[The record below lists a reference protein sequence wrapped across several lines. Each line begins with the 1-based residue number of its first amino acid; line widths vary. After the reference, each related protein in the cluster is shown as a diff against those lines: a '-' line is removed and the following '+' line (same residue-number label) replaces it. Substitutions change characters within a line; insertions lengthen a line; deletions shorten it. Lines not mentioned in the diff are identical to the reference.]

1 MAADL
6 APSARAMELIRRV
19 FMQIHMLTQSSIL
32 ARVRI
37 AAMLFLG
44 IFVTSGLVGTTWATT
59 GGIPWQVGDVV
70 VCYGGGNCHVLR
82 VPGASVQIA
91 GTLSGG
97 ILGSTGGAA
106 PHNSPHPPSTD
117 GQGGR

>member
-70 VCYGGGNCHVLR
+70 ACYGGGHCNLLR
-82 VPGASVQIA
+82 VHRAS
-91 GTLSGG
+91 GPLSRKFSPG
-97 ILGSTGGAA
+97 ILRG
-106 PHNSPHPPSTD
+106 
-117 GQGGR
+117 

>member
-70 VCYGGGNCHVLR
+70 VCYGGGNCNVVR
-82 VPGASVQIA
+82 GPGTSLPLL
-91 GTLSGG
+91 GTLLDGL
-97 ILGSTGGAA
+97 LGSPCGAA
-106 PHNSPHPPSTD
+106 LQQTPAPPAAA
-117 GQGGR
+117 